1 MMIVHERWSYK
12 MSNYDLNIWDR
23 LGYET
28 EYEFEGWSISVY
40 SIPEEGASYG
50 SGELVTSLD
59 LTLEES
65 MALTLGESIE
75 EGGDY
80 TPDADFWLDL
90 DSFTTIYNDIP
101 FRVEAFLAS
110 LNKEED
116 KNDSTML
123 SVWQEVTSADRH

>member
-1 MMIVHERWSYK
+1 

-40 SIPEEGASYG
+40 SIPDYGSAYG

-90 DSFTTIYNDIP
+90 DSFVTIYGDIP

-116 KNDSTML
+116 KNDSSML